1 MTSPTSG
8 FAPDAGRGP
17 IPTTGTGTA
26 YNTAAA
32 SYSSNSDAVS
42 PPAASNNPTNRDN
55 VLHAHRQNHNSSKLP
70 AFRFADLKR
79 DPMVLPSLIPLLP
92 SPHKTDNLN
101 SPPGEN
107 HQNASATSQQAQAR
121 RIPGLLSREN
131 LHQISSTHNLS
142 SDKPVAFET
151 PLPNAQNSITQQPV
165 LTKTRSLKFQ
175 FPSTATAT
183 ATANTIAPAST
194 TIATTATSTATT
206 TTAPAIATSSPN
218 STGPSTVGTKR
229 PASFPDAPRV
239 VGSLYANKASQLSYV
254 ATPVTKRRLTASAA
268 VQDTPS
274 SVPRPS
280 PSFTR
285 LRATESGENGN
296 QTAVPESTTKEWAQ
310 SQRDLLL
317 PKEGDDAEEPER
329 KKPRPPSSYKPPAS
343 SAGSTSGGRAI
354 PPIRGFRS
362 SVSRKSVVIDMR
374 DRRLADS
381 IYGQE
386 SSNSNQR
393 DKTLRALE
401 GRTDD
406 DFGVPQETGDM
417 TTTTDNDNTADL
429 FLRIAS
435 ETSTRRVPEFKGKVE
450 DPSAVSRITRIS
462 HRRPLSTAIATFQ
475 ANSPPQLARR
485 LSDQRETTRSRQRAE
500 SNTAQQMTRELA
512 YRTSA
517 RDKLNPIT
525 TSSTT
530 TITTTEDPS
539 PRTVSIRTPLKPSPI
554 TPRTIQFQDTLSD
567 SASAYQRRR
576 QSLTTNNDNQPSSA
590 RAPQYRS
597 SNLAQSRIYNSSPL
611 VPKPMIPSKDDPI
624 PSTETN
630 HGVEGNESSSSTAAP
645 STVWDELDDL
655 KSRINRLELTGK
667 MPSSSGAAMSRT
679 SDDNRPPTATTNAT
693 TMSASP
699 KRGSGASASQPNVN
713 SSFTSNTSSHRGET
727 QPLLISALNKTKGL
741 VGSEAFSA
749 MESAANDV
757 LALTSMLGTSGQ
769 PGPISSGASA
779 IGYGS
784 NNGSVTDRQLRR
796 KADGICRSLTE
807 LYIALADE
815 LAQKQGSGSSNKRER
830 EEDGMASPT
839 SARRPVILNPAAAAS
854 ATSRRQSA
862 VADTIT
868 PLPPKSPRAPTS
880 LEVRRQSMLAASS
893 ASTAPSAAS
902 QRYAAVSGTPVDSL
916 GAGRKSSLLLGR
928 ARRAGTEE
936 PEELSGRRSSLLL
949 RTRRATTEEPE
960 DQPQQ
965 QQQQQ
970 QSTPGPRTEAG
981 RKTSL
986 LLRTRKTMNDVD
998 DLEGESRFRT
1008 PSRAVT
1014 EVNSSFR
1021 SGVTASAP
1029 RESAR
1034 SPPDL
1039 DLPTGSSSALPRRR
1053 LVPSSL
1059 NARLIIPAVSASG
1072 PTTPIPR
1079 RYLERATPMRDSTN
1093 GDAADKIIIEE
1104 GQRGN
1109 QRQFLQ
1115 LSSGLGRSNS
1125 LNGRRAREGSG
1136 IPMTRESRVELLQ
1149 GQQGGREREYR

>member
-1 MTSPTSG
+1 M
-8 FAPDAGRGP
+8 A
-17 IPTTGTGTA
+17 TA
-26 YNTAAA
+26 VYSTATATA
-32 SYSSNSDAVS
+32 TELESSSDAVS
-42 PPAASNNPTNRDN
+42 PPPAAAPPAADDKTRDN
-55 VLHAHRQNHNSSKLP
+55 VLHAHRQSHNSSKLP

-79 DPMVLPSLIPLLP
+79 DPIVLPSLIHNNHNNQ
-92 SPHKTDNLN
+92 SH
-101 SPPGEN
+101 PGEN
-107 HQNASATSQQAQAR
+107 QHTASAPPAPQQAQAQTR
-121 RIPGLLSREN
+121 HIPGSLSHEN
-131 LHQISSTHNLS
+131 LHQISSAHNLS

-151 PLPNAQNSITQQPV
+151 PLPEAQNSNSTPQHQPA

-175 FPSTATAT
+175 FVPSAATAAAAAAPAATAT
-183 ATANTIAPAST
+183 ATST
-194 TIATTATSTATT
+194 TIATTATP
-206 TTAPAIATSSPN
+206 TAPAPAPAPAIVTFSAN
-218 STGPSTVGTKR
+218 STDPSAAGTKR
-229 PASFPDAPRV
+229 PASFSDAPRA
-239 VGSLYANKASQLSYV
+239 VGSLYANKASPLSYV

-268 VQDTPS
+268 VQETPS

-285 LRATESGENGN
+285 LRSTDSGDSN
-296 QTAVPESTTKEWAQ
+296 QTVVPESTTKEWAQ
-310 SQRDLLL
+310 GQRDLLL
-317 PKEGDDAEEPER
+317 PKEGDDAGEPER
-329 KKPRPPSSYKPPAS
+329 KKPRPPSSYRPPAS
-343 SAGSTSGGRAI
+343 SAGSTASGRAAI
-354 PPIRGFRS
+354 PLLRGSRS
-362 SVSRKSVVIDMR
+362 SVFRKSVVIDMR
-374 DRRLADS
+374 DRRVADS
-381 IYGQE
+381 TYGQE

-406 DFGVPQETGDM
+406 EFSRLTPQETGDM

-450 DPSAVSRITRIS
+450 DPSAVPSRITRIS

-530 TITTTEDPS
+530 TITTTEEPS
-539 PRTVSIRTPLKPSPI
+539 PRTVSIRTPLKPSAI
-554 TPRTIQFQDTLSD
+554 TTPRSIQFQDSLSE

-576 QSLTTNNDNQPSSA
+576 QSLTTNNENQPSSA

-630 HGVEGNESSSSTAAP
+630 QGVEGNESSSSTAAP

-655 KSRINRLELTGK
+655 KSRINRLEITGK
-667 MPSSSGAAMSRT
+667 MPSSSGAALSRS

-699 KRGSGASASQPNVN
+699 KRSSGASASQPNVN

-757 LALTSMLGTSGQ
+757 LALTTMLGTSGQ

-779 IGYGS
+779 IGYGT
-784 NNGSVTDRQLRR
+784 NNSSLTDRQLRR

-830 EEDGMASPT
+830 EDDGLPSPT
-839 SARRPVILNPAAAAS
+839 SARRPVILNTAAAA
-854 ATSRRQSA
+854 ASRRQSA
-862 VADTIT
+862 VPDTIT

-880 LEVRRQSMLAASS
+880 LEVKRQSILAAAS
-893 ASTAPSAAS
+893 APTAQSAAS
-902 QRYAAVSGTPVDSL
+902 QRYGAVPGTPVDSV

-936 PEELSGRRSSLLL
+936 PEESGRRSSLHL

-960 DQPQQ
+960 EQPQQ

-998 DLEGESRFRT
+998 DLDGESRYRT

-1053 LVPSSL
+1053 LIPSSL
-1059 NARLIIPAVSASG
+1059 NARLIVPAVSGSG
-1072 PTTPIPR
+1072 PTTPISR
-1079 RYLERATPMRDSTN
+1079 RYLERATPMRESMTN
-1093 GDAADKIIIEE
+1093 GDAADRIIIEE
-1104 GQRGN
+1104 GRRGE

-1115 LSSGLGRSNS
+1115 LSSSTGLGRSNS
-1125 LNGRRAREGSG
+1125 LNGRRRDGSG
-1136 IPMTRESRVELLQ
+1136 IPTARESRIELLQ
-1149 GQQGGREREYR
+1149 GGQGREREYR

>member
-17 IPTTGTGTA
+17 IPTISTA
-26 YNTAAA
+26 SSTAAA
-32 SYSSNSDAVS
+32 SYRSDAVS
-42 PPAASNNPTNRDN
+42 PPTTRDN

-79 DPMVLPSLIPLLP
+79 DPIVLPSLIPLSPGNITTDNGLP
-92 SPHKTDNLN
+92 SPHKTDD

-107 HQNASATSQQAQAR
+107 HHNASAPPQQAQAQAR

-131 LHQISSTHNLS
+131 LHQISSAHNLS

-151 PLPNAQNSITQQPV
+151 PLPNAQNSTQHQPV

-175 FPSTATAT
+175 FVPSTATAT
-183 ATANTIAPAST
+183 ATTIAPASNT
-194 TIATTATSTATT
+194 AATTAAAAATST
-206 TTAPAIATSSPN
+206 TTAPGIVTSSPN
-218 STGPSTVGTKR
+218 STDPSTAGTKR

-254 ATPVTKRRLTASAA
+254 ATPVTKRRLTASAV
-268 VQDTPS
+268 VQETLFP
-274 SVPRPS
+274 VPRPS

-285 LRATESGENGN
+285 LRTAESGDSS

-310 SQRDLLL
+310 GQRDFLLS
-317 PKEGDDAEEPER
+317 KEGDDAEEPER

-343 SAGSTSGGRAI
+343 SAGSTAGGRAAI

-362 SVSRKSVVIDMR
+362 SVSRKSVVVDMR
-374 DRRLADS
+374 DRRVADS

-386 SSNSNQR
+386 SPNSNQR
-393 DKTLRALE
+393 DKALRALE

-406 DFGVPQETGDM
+406 KFSRLTPQEAGDM

-500 SNTAQQMTRELA
+500 SSTAQQMTRELA

-517 RDKLNPIT
+517 RDKLSPIT

-530 TITTTEDPS
+530 TITTPAEDPS
-539 PRTVSIRTPLKPSPI
+539 PRTVSIRTPLKPSAI
-554 TPRTIQFQDTLSD
+554 ATPRSIQFQDTLSD

-576 QSLTTNNDNQPSSA
+576 QSLTTNNENQPLSA

-611 VPKPMIPSKDDPI
+611 VPKPVIPSKDDPI
-624 PSTETN
+624 PSTETSQ
-630 HGVEGNESSSSTAAP
+630 GVEGNESSSSTAAP

-693 TMSASP
+693 TMSTSP

-757 LALTSMLGTSGQ
+757 LALTTMLGTSGQ

-830 EEDGMASPT
+830 EEDGLASPT
-839 SARRPVILNPAAAAS
+839 SARRPVVLHAAAAS
-854 ATSRRQSA
+854 ASRRQSA

-880 LEVRRQSMLAASS
+880 LEVKRQSMLTAA
-893 ASTAPSAAS
+893 SAAS
-902 QRYAAVSGTPVDSL
+902 QRYAAVPGTPVESSL

-936 PEELSGRRSSLLL
+936 PEEPSGRRSSLLL

-965 QQQQQ
+965 QQQQ
-970 QSTPGPRTEAG
+970 STPATRMEAG

-998 DLEGESRFRT
+998 DLDGESRYRT

-1021 SGVTASAP
+1021 SSVATSAP
-1029 RESAR
+1029 GESAR

-1059 NARLIIPAVSASG
+1059 NARMIIPAVSGSG

-1079 RYLERATPMRDSTN
+1079 RYLERATPLRDSTN

-1136 IPMTRESRVELLQ
+1136 IPMARESRIELLQ
-1149 GQQGGREREYR
+1149 SAGGQGREREYR